1 MTLGMIRQ
9 FFRKY
14 KNVVITF
21 DEDIDGTPLRMFVF
35 GDYDNIY
42 AYYNSTFRTFT
53 QFVTDIYNKLSDFE
67 DSEMYFLINEHL
79 LGIENINFNEYP
91 HLKKNYEMRKP
102 KYEKTYNN
110 IIKQGNERQSYYCE

>member
-21 DEDIDGTPLRMFVF
+21 DEDIDGNQLKMFVF
-35 GDYDNIY
+35 GDYDSIY
-42 AYYNSTFRTFT
+42 AYYNNTFRTFG

-91 HLKKNYEMRKP
+91 HLKKNYEKRIDN
-102 KYEKTYNN
+102 EKTYNN
-110 IIKQGNERQSYYCE
+110 NDKQRNWRQISYSK

>member
-1 MTLGMIRQ
+1 MIRH
-9 FFRKY
+9 FFRNY

-21 DEDIDGTPLRMFVF
+21 DEDIDGIPLRMFVF
-35 GDYDNIY
+35 GEYDKIY
-42 AYYNSTFRTFT
+42 SYYNNTFRTFG

-102 KYEKTYNN
+102 NYEKTYNYIN
-110 IIKQGNERQSYYCE
+110 

>member
-21 DEDIDGTPLRMFVF
+21 DEDIDGNQLKMFVF
-35 GDYDNIY
+35 GEYDKIY
-42 AYYNSTFRTFT
+42 SYYNNTFRTFG

-91 HLKKNYEMRKP
+91 HLKKNYEKRIDN
-102 KYEKTYNN
+102 EKTYNN
-110 IIKQGNERQSYYCE
+110 NGERRNR